1 MITIIT
7 KTERGIQ
14 MPRGSRRVF
23 LKAVG
28 LGAVA
33 VHFKDRFVY
42 KMVANVPK
50 QSGIGWELR
59 ICYNM

>member
-1 MITIIT
+1 
-7 KTERGIQ
+7 